1 MKIIYSG
8 KRAAPPR
15 ADMFLPKWILVSAIL
30 LCIIS
35 VLNLVLVILMEDWDL
50 FYNVMTDIPIG
61 IILFLCWR
69 NQTIKI
75 LDEDTFRYTTFW
87 GKKYIY
93 QFSRI
98 KRIRVG
104 LAGITLVTPKGKPNI
119 PIEGAARVTRPLAEK
134 LNMQL
139 EEQGKKYR
147 VGKSGN
153 ISLTIILVL
162 FLILGCVLGFVASSD
177 KFDDTPPMPRTFNHE
192 DMTITLT
199 DDFLNTSMFLGD
211 EYIYDVTYG
220 TDEVS
225 VMVMRE
231 PFTLAAGFEEY
242 TVEEYAQLCVDA
254 NDFQVTITSDAAGHP
269 YFEYDYIE
277 PEEGQKFH
285 YYAYAYK
292 SIDAFWLIQFA
303 VLDEQ
308 KEIYAPQIAQ
318 WAASVE
324 FEAGEYVEPPHSGVE
339 GEIV

>member
-15 ADMFLPKWILVSAIL
+15 ADMFLPKWILASAIL
-30 LCIIS
+30 LCMIS
-35 VLNLVLVILMEDWDL
+35 VLNLVLVLLMEDWDL

-93 QFSRI
+93 HFSRI
-98 KRIRVG
+98 KCIRVG
-104 LAGITLVTPKGKPNI
+104 LTGIALVTPKGKPNV

-139 EEQGKKYR
+139 EAQGKKYR

-153 ISLTIILVL
+153 ISLTIVLVL
-162 FLILGCVLGFVASSD
+162 FLLIGCALGFIASSD
-177 KFDDTPPMPRTFNHE
+177 KFDNTPPMPQTFNHE

-199 DDFLNTSMFLGD
+199 DDFVNTTKLLGKD
-211 EYIYDVTYG
+211 HGYDVIYG

-225 VMVMRE
+225 VMVMKE
-231 PFTLAAGFEEY
+231 PFALWEGAEAY
-242 TVEEYAQLCVDA
+242 TVEEYARLCVEA
-254 NDFQVTITSDAAGHP
+254 NGFITTINTDEAGQVL
-269 YFEYDYIE
+269 FEYDYFNA
-277 PEEGQKFH
+277 EEDLSFH

-292 SIDAFWLIQFA
+292 STDAFWLIQFA
-303 VLDEQ
+303 VLADEA
-308 KEIYAPQIAQ
+308 ETYAPQVAQ